1 MMQELLKEYKA
12 CESPDYIMEGPT
24 PTPHEQSLKSTMS
37 SMIPV
42 LVINKGQANDAR
54 LASV

>member
-1 MMQELLKEYKA
+1 MTRPGMGR
-12 CESPDYIMEGPT
+12 EGPT